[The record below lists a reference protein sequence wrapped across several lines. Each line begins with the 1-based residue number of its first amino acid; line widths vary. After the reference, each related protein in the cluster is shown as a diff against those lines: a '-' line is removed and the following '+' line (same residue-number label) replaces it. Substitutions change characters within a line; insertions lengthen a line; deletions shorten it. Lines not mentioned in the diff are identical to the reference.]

1 MKYTL
6 HISPVNG
13 GPFNCLPARSIEL
26 EDERIAATGADCSA
40 CYPGSSHN
48 MRDSSLY
55 VIGNEFG
62 ALGAVWAT
70 NEQDALDELV
80 NRDLAGG
87 ILVDQPQTEEQL
99 KECEEMEYTQLGNA
113 GEYCDLTHAWIQKV
127 HFDPARDIELIVA
140 LAKAEGANV
149 TFLSEA

>member
-6 HISPVNG
+6 HLAPVNG
-13 GPFNCLPARSIEL
+13 GPFNCLSVRSVEL
-26 EDERIAATGADCSA
+26 EDERITATGADCSA

-48 MRDSSLY
+48 RRDSFLY

-80 NRDLAGG
+80 DRDLAGG
-87 ILVDQPQTEEQL
+87 ILVDQPTTEEAHE
-99 KECEEMEYTQLGNA
+99 ECEEMEYTPLGNA
-113 GEYCDLTHAWIQKV
+113 GELCDLTNVWMQKV
-127 HFDPARDIELIVA
+127 AFEPVRDIELIVA
-140 LAKAEGANV
+140 LAKADGANV
-149 TFLSEA
+149 NFLSKA